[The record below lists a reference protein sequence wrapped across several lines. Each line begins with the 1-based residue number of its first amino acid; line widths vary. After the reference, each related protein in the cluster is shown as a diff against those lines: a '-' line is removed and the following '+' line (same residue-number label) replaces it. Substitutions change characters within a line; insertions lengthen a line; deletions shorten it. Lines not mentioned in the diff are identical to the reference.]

1 MLARFTELE
10 TIIGD
15 NAPAFLRSS
24 SDRRRRMSEAEFA
37 VLLCEYTTLSF
48 ELNTE
53 GCDDCPICYQQLA
66 DGSRSVVKTACG
78 HDICL
83 PCFRRMSDEQCQFCR
98 VNLFDTG
105 ESEPAPEAPAAQI
118 ALPQQPAHQ
127 IFEGES
133 GPQYPAPTVQIPG
146 MPDIRNLCA
155 VRAIW
160 DALLGLPQRADLT
173 TNDILTA
180 LMEIHLELPNP
191 HQFPLQAGFWSD
203 HIQRFFDRLGVP
215 YSILTRD
222 QWIAN
227 RDNLAGA
234 TIIMNTGNHWRLT
247 LNMDPRRLQPGTTLI
262 AVNVEPA
269 TLQLLEP
276 AAGAA
281 GPVAQTPVAAA
292 GLGQL
297 PSADVVAAAVV
308 AAAAAAAAPATAD
321 TAAGASHIPCSIRSV
336 ACLPYHPCNFHACPS
351 SIIHCHACI
360 LCCFV
365 DLISPSI
372 TRTASSRFIFL

>member
-1 MLARFTELE
+1 M
-10 TIIGD
+10 
-15 NAPAFLRSS
+15 
-24 SDRRRRMSEAEFA
+24 DR
-37 VLLCEYTTLSF
+37 
-48 ELNTE
+48 
-53 GCDDCPICYQQLA
+53 
-66 DGSRSVVKTACG
+66 
-78 HDICL
+78 
-83 PCFRRMSDEQCQFCR
+83 
-98 VNLFDTG
+98 FDTG

-191 HQFPLQAGFWSD
+191 GLFPLQAGFWSD

-215 YSILTRD
+215 YTILTRD

-234 TIIMNTGNHWRLT
+234 SIIMNTGNHWRLT

-292 GLGQL
+292 AAPVAQ
-297 PSADVVAAAVV
+297 PVVADAAGPVTAATPV
-308 AAAAAAAAPATAD
+308 AA
-321 TAAGASHIPCSIRSV
+321 AAGASHIPCSIRSV